1 MPRIIANLNLNA
13 PLQVSGSAGTSGQ
26 VLTSAGANQIPTWS
40 APGSHTVIGSVAFS
54 GSSPSFTSIPQTYR
68 RLYATI
74 VFTNT
79 TGFSGALTY
88 TVNGVG
94 TGFSR
99 FQPGVSTSFTTSAAA
114 AAPLTL
120 PATPP
125 IPSDSYWVEINNYT
139 ASGSRSIA
147 SGSIYTFGNVI
158 PSAVTSFAFT
168 ASTSFGSSAGT
179 AILYGVK

>member
-1 MPRIIANLNLNA
+1 MPRIIGELNLNA
-13 PLQVSGSAGTSGQ
+13 PLQASGSVGTSGQ
-26 VLTSAGANQIPTWS
+26 VLASAGAGQVPRWQ
-40 APGSHTVIGSVAFS
+40 APSSHTLIA
-54 GSSPSFTSIPQTYR
+54 SSSFTSAPSFTSIPQTYKN
-68 RLYATI
+68 LYAVI

-79 TGFSGALTY
+79 ATFSGALTY

-99 FQPGVSTSFTTSAAA
+99 FQPGVSTSFTTSASAN
-114 AAPLTL
+114 APLTL

-125 IPSDSYWVEINNYT
+125 VPSDSYWVEINNYT

-158 PSAVTSFAFT
+158 PSAVTSFAFA
-168 ASTSFGSSAGT
+168 ASTSWGSSAGT
-179 AILYGVK
+179 AYLYGVN